1 MIRNGLF
8 LGLLSLVL
16 SGCGTQ
22 LDDEPSRRVVQGTVI
37 YEDAPVTDGLIRF
50 IPLGEKGGPAS
61 SAYIENGTFVIDL
74 KGGVPLG
81 KHCVQV
87 EAYRP
92 VDKKVEDSPM
102 DDGPT
107 TEQYLPAEWNSAST
121 LEFQV
126 EAGKEPIIHEFK
138 LKKESK

>member
-1 MIRNGLF
+1 MIRSGLI
-8 LGLLSLVL
+8 LGLLCFVY

-22 LDDEPSRRVVQGTVI
+22 LNDEPLRRVVQGTVI
-37 YEDAPVTDGLIRF
+37 YEDSPVTDGLIRF
-50 IPLGEKGGPAS
+50 IPLGDKGGPAS
-61 SAYIENGTFVIDL
+61 SAYIENGAFVIDH
-74 KGGVPLG
+74 KGGIPLG
-81 KHCVQV
+81 KHRVQV

-92 VDKKVEDSPM
+92 VDEKVDDSPM

-107 TEQYLPAEWNSAST
+107 TEQYLPVEWNSAST

-126 EAGKEPIIHEFK
+126 DAGKEPLKHEFK

>member
-1 MIRNGLF
+1 MIRNGLI

-22 LDDEPSRRVVQGTVI
+22 LDDEPLRRVVQGTVI
-37 YEDAPVTDGLIRF
+37 YEDSPVTDGLIRF
-50 IPLGEKGGPAS
+50 TPLGEKGGPAS
-61 SAYIENGTFVIDL
+61 AAYIENGTFVIDH

-81 KHCVQV
+81 KHRVQV

-92 VDKKVEDSPM
+92 VDKKAEISPM

-107 TEQYLPAEWNSAST
+107 TEQFLPEKWNSAST

-126 EAGKEPIIHEFK
+126 DAGKAPLKHEFN
-138 LKKESK
+138 LKKEAN

>member
-1 MIRNGLF
+1 MIRNGLI
-8 LGLLSLVL
+8 LGVLSLVL

-37 YEDAPVTDGLIRF
+37 YEDAPITDGLIRF
-50 IPLGEKGGPAS
+50 IPLGDNGGPAS

-81 KHCVQV
+81 KHRVQV

-92 VDKKVEDSPM
+92 VDKKAEDSPM

-107 TEQYLPAEWNSAST
+107 REQYLPEEWNSASI

-126 EAGKEPIIHEFK
+126 EAGKEPLKHEFN
-138 LKKESK
+138 LKK

>member
-1 MIRNGLF
+1 MIRNALI

-37 YEDAPVTDGLIRF
+37 YEEAPITDGLIRF
-50 IPLGEKGGPAS
+50 TPLGEKGGPAS
-61 SAYIENGTFVIDL
+61 SAYIENGTFIIDH

-81 KHCVQV
+81 KHRVQV

-92 VDKKVEDSPM
+92 VDKKLEDSPM
-102 DDGPT
+102 DDGPSK
-107 TEQYLPAEWNSAST
+107 EQFLPEEWNSAST

-126 EAGKEPIIHEFK
+126 DAGQEPLKHEFN
-138 LKKESK
+138 LKK